1 MQKLHSYVFKKIL
14 RSAIVPIVLA
24 EVLLIIVI
32 LLASYYRFEGN
43 KELVLE
49 RSTQGFESLTSELAK
64 RMEQEFSN
72 VMNDATALK
81 RIIEPA
87 FDTMDIGSTSMLNFG
102 SSQGFYFVK
111 ESNIASIY
119 TTNISQL
126 TEIDKKNLQMLYLMV
141 LPVDAILEKH
151 GKKIDAAWINIG
163 SKYSLFYPKINLY
176 EEVSPDLDATQQS
189 YYFRSGEKFN
199 PERKTIFI
207 PLFNESWALSIGQ
220 IGAVVSPIYK
230 DNKMIGVVGI
240 SLTSQSA
247 KKLSEIAL
255 PLNAYVM
262 ITDEEGYLLFSSNEE
277 ESVKDFSI
285 ASFTGLYKDGKNEA
299 LKKFTYSPSKNSN
312 YLFHEH
318 MLGDSHLKL
327 ILVTKKSEIE
337 KDFVDILIKTRN
349 VGLAILVL
357 IVLLHLY
364 LYRKLKISTEQMTS
378 EITGPISDVSSASNR
393 LFYEEAF
400 RFEKSDIKELN
411 VLHTNLEKA
420 HYKLINQ
427 LYFDAT
433 TSLSNQKKL
442 LLDIKENESLILVKI
457 NNLKDIN
464 SSYGTEIGEAVLKDF
479 VFKLQGMYKN
489 YFEIYRV
496 DSDIFALLGVN
507 KKELSN
513 YYNEVQDIIIVKDNI
528 SIVLNF
534 SLAMAEPSK
543 TSELTLFT
551 RAEIALDE
559 AEKQEHLKYVVF
571 DENKHLKDYQNN
583 VKWAQKLQEAFDE
596 ERLVAYFQPIY
607 NIKENC
613 VYKFESLVRMIE
625 SDKVISPSFFLG
637 AAARMGKL
645 SNITRIMLKQVFE
658 TSVNFPQIEF
668 SINVSFEDF
677 EQADLLPEIKNLM
690 KRYKVNASNI
700 IFELLETGT
709 LGDEEKIIETIQELK
724 SLGCK
729 IAIDD
734 FGTGNSNFAH
744 LMLLNVDYIKIDG
757 QFIKNIDED
766 QQSLNITTTVKA
778 FADMTRSQTI
788 AEFVTNKEIF
798 DVVKELGI
806 DFAQGNFISE
816 PKPASQIGK
825 MLKIGKTSSL

>member
-1 MQKLHSYVFKKIL
+1 MQMLHSYVFKKIL

-43 KELVLE
+43 KELVIE

-72 VMNDATALK
+72 VINDATALK
-81 RIIEPA
+81 KIIEPA
-87 FDTMDIGSTSMLNFG
+87 FANIDTGSNSILNFG
-102 SSQGFYFVK
+102 SNKGFFFVK
-111 ESNIASIY
+111 DSSIASIY
-119 TTNISQL
+119 TTNVSQL
-126 TEIDKKNLQMLYLMV
+126 TEIDKRNLQMLYLMI
-141 LPVDAILEKH
+141 LPVNAILEKH

-189 YYFRSGEKFN
+189 YYFRSAEKFN

-230 DNKMIGVVGI
+230 DNNMIGVVGI

-277 ESVKDFSI
+277 QSVKDFSI
-285 ASFTGLYKDGKNEA
+285 ASFTGLYKDGKKEV

-327 ILVTKKSEIE
+327 ILVTKKSELE
-337 KDFVDILIKTRN
+337 KDFVDILVKTRN
-349 VGLAILVL
+349 VGLAILIL

-364 LYRKLKISTEQMTS
+364 LYQKLKISTEQMTS

-400 RFEKSDIKELN
+400 KFEKSDIKELN

-420 HYKLINQ
+420 HFKLINQ

-433 TSLSNQKKL
+433 SSLSNQKKL

-479 VFKLQGMYKN
+479 VFKLQDMYKN

-496 DSDIFALLGVN
+496 DSDVFALLGVN
-507 KKELSN
+507 KKDLSY
-513 YYNEVQDIIIVKDNI
+513 YYNEVQDIILVKDNI
-528 SIVLNF
+528 FIVLNF

-543 TSELTLFT
+543 ISELTLFT
-551 RAEIALDE
+551 RAGIALDE

-571 DENKHLKDYQNN
+571 DENKHLKDFQNN
-583 VKWAQKLQEAFDE
+583 VKWAQKLQYAFDE
-596 ERLVAYFQPIY
+596 SRLVAYFQPIY

-613 VYKFESLVRMIE
+613 VYKFESLVRMIDE
-625 SDKVISPSFFLG
+625 DKVISPSFFLG

-645 SNITRIMLKQVFE
+645 SDITRIMLKQVFE
-658 TSVNFPQIEF
+658 TSVNFPEIEF

-690 KRYKVNASNI
+690 KRSKVNASNI

-724 SLGCK
+724 RLGCK

-757 QFIKNIDED
+757 QFIKNIDKD

-778 FADMTRSQTI
+778 FADMTKSQTI
-788 AEFVTNKEIF
+788 AEFVANKEIF